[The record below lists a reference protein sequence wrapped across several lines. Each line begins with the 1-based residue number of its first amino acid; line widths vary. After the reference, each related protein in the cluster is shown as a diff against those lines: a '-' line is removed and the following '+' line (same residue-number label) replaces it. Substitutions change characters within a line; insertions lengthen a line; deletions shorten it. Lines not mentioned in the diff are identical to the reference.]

1 MDKAYFKTLQP
12 LIDSGHLQAAINGTY
27 KFPDGVNLF
36 PGISCMFDCAF
47 CGRDRDTKL
56 PNYNYFYDTL
66 LDQDPKDNLKRYNIS
81 GGLEPLTYNE
91 IDRLA
96 KDLVDRGFIS
106 RMVTNGYLL
115 TKKNLQKKP
124 NLLRLHH
131 IRVSLYGY
139 SRPQTLLTTR
149 HEKAYD
155 IVKQNLTDYNKL
167 NDKAPLHINHVILPT
182 DFENLDNILNYIDD
196 IGGVDTLSLREDFSF
211 KYPISDRQR
220 LMDKLLEFNEKINT
234 RSMKVDYGYA
244 LEGLLEGKEVELL
257 RVNYKQLT
265 ETQSPQVR
273 IAIDPKGDIYS
284 YFEAAFVGRKNSERH
299 ILGNVINS
307 SIQDELKNLKK
318 IKPEENDIEFFDAF
332 NHVIEGYKWMKLQET
347 NQ

>member
-1 MDKAYFKTLQP
+1 MDKAYYKTLQP
-12 LIDSGHLQAAINGTY
+12 LIDSGHLEAAINGIY

-56 PNYNYFYDTL
+56 SNYNYFYDTL

-106 RMVTNGYLL
+106 RLVTNGYLL

-149 HEKAYD
+149 HEKGYD
-155 IVKQNLTDYNKL
+155 V
-167 NDKAPLHINHVILPT
+167 V
-182 DFENLDNILNYIDD
+182 
-196 IGGVDTLSLREDFSF
+196 
-211 KYPISDRQR
+211 
-220 LMDKLLEFNEKINT
+220 
-234 RSMKVDYGYA
+234 
-244 LEGLLEGKEVELL
+244 
-257 RVNYKQLT
+257 KQLT
-265 ETQSPQVR
+265 E
-273 IAIDPKGDIYS
+273 
-284 YFEAAFVGRKNSERH
+284 
-299 ILGNVINS
+299 
-307 SIQDELKNLKK
+307 
-318 IKPEENDIEFFDAF
+318 
-332 NHVIEGYKWMKLQET
+332 
-347 NQ
+347 